1 VPEFDFASFAAG
13 VLAYG
18 VAVGLAV
25 VLVFGTFRLHAAVLT
40 SRRDEEQMLLSGHRS
55 LAIAL
60 GATLLSQAILLRH
73 AVYPTMAVVR
83 DLFLRHPSFAAVV
96 KVIGQCALSWV
107 VVAVAAVGSV
117 LLAAWLFTR
126 LTGRLPEQEEI
137 LKDNVAVAIFYAFVL
152 FAITAVL
159 NEGMEDLSR
168 SLIPY
173 GRAGV
178 IRVP

>member
-1 VPEFDFASFAAG
+1 MPQIDFASFAAG

-18 VAVGLAV
+18 VAAGLAI

-83 DLFLRHPSFAAVV
+83 DLFLGQPTLAAVA
-96 KVIGQCALSWV
+96 KVVAQCALFWL
-107 VVAVAAVGSV
+107 VVAVAAIGSV

-126 LTGRLPEQEEI
+126 MTGRLPEQAEI

-152 FAITAVL
+152 LAITAVL
-159 NEGMEDLSR
+159 NEGMEDFSR

-173 GRAGV
+173 GPTGV
-178 IRVP
+178 IELP

>member
-1 VPEFDFASFAAG
+1 MPEIDFASLAAG

-18 VAVGLAV
+18 VAAGLAI

-40 SRRDEEQMLLSGHRS
+40 SRRDEENMLLSGHRS
-55 LAIAL
+55 LAISL

-83 DLFLRHPSFAAVV
+83 DLFLGRPSLAAIAKVV
-96 KVIGQCALSWV
+96 GQCALFWV
-107 VVAVAAVGSV
+107 VVAVAAIGSV

-152 FAITAVL
+152 LAVTAVL

-173 GRAGV
+173 GPTGV
-178 IRVP
+178 IELP

>member
-1 VPEFDFASFAAG
+1 VPEIDLASLAAG
-13 VLAYG
+13 ALAYA

-40 SRRDEEQMLLSGHRS
+40 SRRDEEAMLLSGHRS

-83 DLFLRHPSFAAVV
+83 DLFLGPSSAAEVWKVV
-96 KVIGQCALSWV
+96 AQCVLFWV
-107 VVAVAAVGSV
+107 VLAVAAVGSV

-126 LTGRLPEQEEI
+126 LTGSLPEQEEI

-152 FAITAVL
+152 LAITAVL
-159 NEGMEDLSR
+159 NEGIEDLSK

-173 GRAGV
+173 GPTGV
-178 IRVP
+178 IELP